1 MSENKEIGFWKLIQ
15 KHKIEIPIIQRDYA
29 QGRDNSKTEKIRIK
43 FLNDLILAI
52 ESAAIENKQSLELD
66 FVYGSVDKDTLQPL
80 DGQQRLTTLYLLHW
94 YIALKT
100 GRLNQTIETKNT
112 LLKFTYETR
121 ISSREFCSSL
131 VSNNE
136 NLGEGSSISK
146 KIEDS
151 NWFFLSWKKDPTI
164 KAMLLM
170 LDCIEKI
177 LKEKTENNLKDFWTT
192 LTSENPPITFH
203 FKELSE
209 IGLTDDL
216 YIKMNA
222 RGKALTEFE
231 NFKARFEKHIE
242 NNRWEAEITIP
253 TGTFLHKI
261 DTVWT
266 DLFWKHR
273 GEDNKIDNE
282 FIKFITGCAINYYAQ
297 SLKIFESIED
307 QQRVKKELE
316 EKSKGKSVTDEAIE
330 RQRIEQRLAHL
341 FNNPKDINPTDF
353 STEKSFEYL
362 IKCLDIYS
370 NEKKYDELL
379 PDNLKFWNF
388 CKVQKVKIN
397 SNEEID
403 NNLFIEFIKEE
414 LTTYSQRV
422 LFYAQTEYL
431 LKAGVF
437 NFELFSNWMRIA
449 RNIVQ
454 NSTIDT
460 ASTFISAISLINEI
474 SVGSSDVCNYL
485 AISTIKSG
493 HASKQ
498 VIQEKIKAKII
509 LANPAYR
516 QEIFITEDTNFCK
529 GNIDFALYCIDYD
542 SNNPTTFNVEKLKK
556 IQEIIKLD
564 LNIENNVTDDFKRAF
579 LTIKN
584 NDYYDVW
591 PSWSHSFS
599 CHKRWLLN
607 KNIDLINF
615 ATSNDWKKEYLKDL
629 LVQRMSKTFSKIA
642 DEFTVPSGMPKWK
655 EKLIKGSAKLNGATF
670 ILFPDDNS
678 YCKLAWQQRPSRE
691 DQVTKVTNK

>member
-1 MSENKEIGFWKLIQ
+1 MLENKEIGFWKLIQ
-15 KHKIEIPIIQRDYA
+15 KNKIEIPIIQRDYA

-43 FLNDLILAI
+43 FLNDLLLAI
-52 ESAAIENKQSLELD
+52 ETKQTLELD
-66 FVYGSVDKDTLQPL
+66 FVYGSVEKDTLQPL

-100 GRLNQTIETKNT
+100 GQLNQKVETKNT

-136 NLGEGSSISK
+136 NLGDGSSISK

-170 LDCIEKI
+170 LDYIETI

-203 FKELSE
+203 FKELSD

-242 NNRWEAEITIP
+242 NNRWEKEIAIP
-253 TGTFLHKI
+253 TETFSHKI

-282 FIKFITGCAINYYAQ
+282 FIKFIAGCAINYYAQ
-297 SLKIFESIED
+297 SLKIYD
-307 QQRVKKELE
+307 NVGDKQRVKKELE

-330 RQRIEQRLAHL
+330 RERIEQRLAHL

-353 STEKSFEYL
+353 STEKSFDYL

-370 NEKKYDELL
+370 SENKYDELSL
-379 PDNLKFWNF
+379 ISLKFWNF

-397 SNEEID
+397 SNQEID
-403 NNLFIEFIKEE
+403 NNFFIEFIKEE

-422 LFYAQTEYL
+422 FFYAQTEFL
-431 LKAGVF
+431 LNTEIF
-437 NFELFSNWMRIA
+437 NLESFSNWMRVV

-460 ASTFISAISLINEI
+460 ASTFISAISLVNEI
-474 SVGSSDVCNYL
+474 SAGSSDIYNYL
-485 AISTIKSG
+485 SITTIKAG
-493 HASKQ
+493 HATKQ
-498 VIQEKIKAKII
+498 VIQEKTKAKLI
-509 LANPAYR
+509 LANPTNR
-516 QEIFITEDTNFCK
+516 QGIFITEDTNFCK

-542 SNNPTTFNVEKLKK
+542 SNNLATFDVEKLKNL
-556 IQEIIKLD
+556 QGIIETD

-599 CHKRWLLN
+599 CHKRRLLN

-615 ATSNDWKKEYLKDL
+615 ATSSDWKKEYLKDL

-642 DEFTVPSGMPKWK
+642 DEYTVPSGMPKWK
-655 EKLIKGSAKLNGATF
+655 EKLIKGSAKLNDATI

-691 DQVTKVTNK
+691 DQVTKITNK

>member
-1 MSENKEIGFWKLIQ
+1 MAENKEIGFWELIQ

-29 QGRDNSKTEKIRIK
+29 QGRDNTKTEKIRIK

-52 ESAAIENKQSLELD
+52 ESAVIENKVSLELD
-66 FVYGSVDKDTLQPL
+66 FVYGSVEKETLQPL

-100 GRLNQTIETKNT
+100 GQLNKIIETRNIF
-112 LLKFTYETR
+112 LKFTYETR

-131 VSNNE
+131 VSNTE
-136 NLGEGSSISK
+136 NLGEGLSISE

-151 NWFFLSWKKDPTI
+151 NWFFISWKKDPTI

-170 LDCIEKI
+170 LDYIETI
-177 LKEKTENNLKDFWTT
+177 LKEKTEENLKVFWTI
-192 LTSENPPITFH
+192 LTSENPPVTFY
-203 FKELSE
+203 FKKLSE

-231 NFKARFEKHIE
+231 NFKARFEKYIE
-242 NNRWEAEITIP
+242 NNKWEEGLILP
-253 TGTFLHKI
+253 TETFSHKI
-261 DTVWT
+261 DAVWT

-297 SLKIFESIED
+297 SLKMYESIED

-330 RQRIEQRLAHL
+330 RERIEQRLVHL
-341 FNNPKDINPTDF
+341 FNNPTDINPTDF
-353 STEKSFEYL
+353 STEKSFHYL

-370 NEKKYDELL
+370 SENKYDELL
-379 PDNLKFWNF
+379 PISLKFWNF

-397 SNEEID
+397 SNQEID
-403 NNLFIEFIKEE
+403 NNFFIEFIKEE

-422 LFYAQTEYL
+422 FFYAQTEFL
-431 LKAGVF
+431 LNTAIF
-437 NFELFSNWMRIA
+437 NLESFSNWMRVV

-460 ASTFISAISLINEI
+460 ASTFISAISLVNEI
-474 SVGSSDVCNYL
+474 SAGSSDIYNYL
-485 AISTIKSG
+485 SITTIKSG
-493 HASKQ
+493 HAAKQ
-498 VIQEKIKAKII
+498 VIQEKTKAELI
-509 LANPAYR
+509 LANPTNR
-516 QEIFITEDTNFCK
+516 QVIFITEDTNFCK

-542 SNNPTTFNVEKLKK
+542 SNNLATFDVEKLKNL
-556 IQEIIKLD
+556 QGIIETD
-564 LNIENNVTDDFKRAF
+564 LNIENYVTDDFKRAF
-579 LTIKN
+579 LTIRN

-591 PSWSHSFS
+591 RSWSHSFS
-599 CHKRWLLN
+599 CHKRWLLTR
-607 KNIDLINF
+607 NIDLINF

-642 DEFTVPSGMPKWK
+642 DEYSVPSEMPKWK
-655 EKLIKGSAKLNGATF
+655 EKLIKGSAKLNDATI
-670 ILFPDDNS
+670 ILFPDNNS
-678 YCKLAWQQRPSRE
+678 YCKLAWQQKPSRE
-691 DQVTKVTNK
+691 DQVTKITNK